1 MKIKVV
7 KKCEKIDYKRIE
19 ELTRK
24 VVREE
29 LSAISCNEEKNNV
42 EESLKNVIAQ
52 GIIEAEKLKAEA
64 EKERIKNTKLSAF
77 SICAMVFFSLVAAFF
92 ALLSI
97 AAFFNSSI
105 INGCK
110 MAFVSITYVFIV
122 FLEYAVG
129 KNKDKNFT
137 FNVISILLA
146 FIPIV
151 FSVIS

>member
-1 MKIKVV
+1 MIFARPSSPLSFAMVA
-7 KKCEKIDYKRIE
+7 R
-19 ELTRK
+19 
-24 VVREE
+24 VRRFGRYGRYR
-29 LSAISCNEEKNNV
+29 SSTATWV
-42 EESLKNVIAQ
+42 
-52 GIIEAEKLKAEA
+52 
-64 EKERIKNTKLSAF
+64 SAF

-97 AAFFNSSI
+97 VAFFNSDVV
-105 INGCK
+105 NGCK

-151 FSVIS
+151 FAVIS